1 MSFLLA
7 SGEGG
12 GFEAPGP
19 ADFWQ
24 PLAGGD
30 STWAITRPMILA
42 LISMIVIVGT
52 LLLATRR
59 LSVVPTKGQWMTEA
73 VYSMVRNGVARDV
86 IGSREFLRWVPLLF
100 SLFLYIL
107 VNNLFGIV
115 PFLQFPT
122 MSRIGFPAG
131 IAILVFIVYHVVGMK
146 SMGVAGYFKHMV
158 PPGLPKA
165 IVPLIFFLELV
176 TYFFTRP
183 VTLALRLFGNMFAGH
198 ILLLLRALGAEHMLF
213 GDTGAGVKVAGVAV
227 YAGGFVM
234 TLFEAFV
241 EFLQAYVFTLL
252 SALYIAGSIAADH
265 TDHH

>member
-1 MSFLLA
+1 MSLLLA
-7 SGEGG
+7 ASAEG

-24 PLAGGD
+24 PLVGGD
-30 STWAITRPMILA
+30 SHWAITRPMVLA
-42 LISMIVIVGT
+42 AISLVVIAVW
-52 LLLATRR
+52 LLLATRK
-59 LSVVPTKGQWMTEA
+59 LSVVPTKGQWMTEG
-73 VYSMVRNGVARDV
+73 VYSMVRNGVAKDV
-86 IGSREFLRWVPLLF
+86 IGSHDFLKFVPLLF
-100 SLFLYIL
+100 TMFLLIL
-107 VNNLFGIV
+107 VNNLFGIT

-131 IAILVFIVYHVVGMK
+131 LALVVFVVYHVVGMR
-146 SMGVAGYFKHMV
+146 SMGVGGYFGHMV

-198 ILLLLRALGAEHMLF
+198 ILLLLCALGGEHLLF
-213 GDTGAGVKVAGVAV
+213 GDTGLGMKATGVAV

-234 TLFEAFV
+234 TLFEGFV

-252 SALYIAGSIAADH
+252 SALYIAGSLAQDH
-265 TDHH
+265 